1 MQALTP
7 RQQLFLDFLRQ
18 HHAAH
23 GYWPSIRDIQDH
35 FGLRSTNGVSGHL
48 RALERKGVIQRIPG
62 AARAYRFTGENAAE
76 ISPAPE
82 ATPAE
87 WDNLI
92 DLPVYG
98 SIAAGFPEGTEP
110 AGTVARVQ
118 LDAAS
123 ARVRHPRGAF
133 ALRVRGESMI
143 DAGIF
148 DGDTVILEQGE
159 PRDGD
164 IVAALIDGQTTLK
177 RFIKKKNKPAFLKA
191 ENPVFPDLLPLAEL
205 LIQGIAR
212 SVLRPLC

>member
-7 RQQLFLDFLRQ
+7 RQQLFLDFLRE
-18 HHAAH
+18 HHTAH

-35 FGLRSTNGVSGHL
+35 FGLKSTNGVSGHL

-62 AARAYRFTGENAAE
+62 AARAYRFTGENAE
-76 ISPAPE
+76 VSSSPQ
-82 ATPAE
+82 ATPSE
-87 WDNLI
+87 WENLI

-110 AGTVARVQ
+110 EGAVTRVQ
-118 LDAAS
+118 LDATS
-123 ARVRHPRGAF
+123 ARVRHPKGAF

-191 ENPVFPDLLPLAEL
+191 ENPAFSDLLPLAEL
-205 LIQGIAR
+205 LVQGIAR
-212 SVLRPLC
+212 SILRPLR